1 MQKQISK
8 KHMRLLSSYFSVDE
22 VRQARVFEIEDFDQ
36 RPYQFRV
43 FTTDNDGANSR
54 DFIHTNEAEDF
65 AEDWVHRY

>member
-1 MQKQISK
+1 
-8 KHMRLLSSYFSVDE
+8 MRLLSSYYSVDV
-22 VRQARVFEIEDFDQ
+22 VRHAKGFEIEDFDQ

-54 DFIHTNEAEDF
+54 DFIHTNEAEEF

>member
-1 MQKQISK
+1 MI
-8 KHMRLLSSYFSVDE
+8 LLSSYFSDDE
-22 VRQARVFEIEDFDQ
+22 VRHAKVFRIEDFDQ